1 MCVCNL
7 WDSSP
12 LFTTIWENT
21 CLLFFQAWNK
31 QNQVFYDLFV
41 VIKMYNSSVAPEC
54 VSGLKLILSNV
65 NKISDC
71 LFLQIRLV
79 CVMSTYLSMYQ
90 YLQCTYVYKRVV
102 LVVTLSLPSFFCRV
116 GFLSLLFFSFV
127 CRQESGQLLI
137 NKSSN
142 EAWDETCRFCD

>member
-1 MCVCNL
+1 MCVCACAICGIHHHC
-7 WDSSP
+7 SP
-12 LFTTIWENT
+12 PFGKIRVS
-21 CLLFFQAWNK
+21 CFFQAWNK

-71 LFLQIRLV
+71 LFLQIWLV

-90 YLQCTYVYKRVV
+90 YLQFTYVYTCIFGSNPFLTFSFLSGWFPF
-102 LVVTLSLPSFFCRV
+102 LVVFFLCLSAGIRSTFD
-116 GFLSLLFFSFV
+116 
-127 CRQESGQLLI
+127 QQI
-137 NKSSN
+137 K
-142 EAWDETCRFCD
+142 